1 MRSTGTHRRGSVG
14 SLRPGRSIGMDDYS
28 WWWAADALCD
38 EWAELKAMTPE
49 ESRRYCGDE
58 SR

>member
-1 MRSTGTHRRGSVG
+1 
-14 SLRPGRSIGMDDYS
+14 MDDYS
-28 WWWAADALCD
+28 WWWEADALCD
-38 EWAELKAMTPE
+38 EWAELKAMSPE